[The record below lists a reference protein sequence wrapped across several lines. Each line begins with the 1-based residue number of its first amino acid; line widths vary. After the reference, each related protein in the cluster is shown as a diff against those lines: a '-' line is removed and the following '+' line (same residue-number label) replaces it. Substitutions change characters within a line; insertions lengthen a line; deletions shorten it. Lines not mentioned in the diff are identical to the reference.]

1 MGAIDELSEDAAAG
15 PLAEIYDE
23 IRRYSAAAYV
33 SSLYRHLATMPGCL
47 EWAWSQIG
55 PCFRSGAIPTA
66 AWAQVDCLDLPSLP
80 TLTSPALRL
89 LGVDDRAAKTIRTV
103 CRTFTRVSPVNLM
116 FAGCLRRLLAGET
129 LAASDGAAGDWTPPD
144 MLPALPGMLT
154 ADELSPDHGTVLLQ
168 LATDMGGR
176 TFVPGI
182 YRMLAHWPGYLAH
195 VATELTPLFHDRR
208 VSGECA
214 AFAERIAAICR
225 RRRPNRRR
233 RSLPRSTPMAVPARR
248 WSSSVRYC
256 RTPFPP
262 TPANAPPA
270 SGAPCG

>member
-47 EWAWSQIG
+47 EWAWSHVG

-66 AWAQVDCLDLPSLP
+66 AWAQVERLDLPPLP
-80 TLTSPALRL
+80 PLTSPALRL
-89 LGVDDRAAKTIRTV
+89 MGVDDQAASTIRTV
-103 CRTFTRVSPVNLM
+103 CQTFTRVSPVNLL

-129 LAASDGAAGDWTPPD
+129 LAPLDGAAVDWTPPD
-144 MLPALPGMLT
+144 MLPDLPAMLT
-154 ADELSPDHGTVLLQ
+154 AEDLSSDHGAVLLQ
-168 LATDMGGR
+168 LATDMGGQ

-195 VATELTPLFHDRR
+195 VATELTPLFHDRGVTSECEIFAAR
-208 VSGECA
+208 VA
-214 AFAERIAAICR
+214 ALAADMPIAPSDLPSPPPGQAAKIAAALDTYGR
-225 RRRPNRRR
+225 TSPQMVVFGALLQNA
-233 RSLPRSTPMAVPARR
+233 LPADT
-248 WSSSVRYC
+248 
-256 RTPFPP
+256 
-262 TPANAPPA
+262 
-270 SGAPCG
+270 G